1 MIPESPADGSSTAE
15 KRVFERLRDH
25 TSDEFVAFHH
35 VAWLIPGDRR
45 PEQGEADFV
54 VAHPERGLLV
64 LEVKGGTISYDAAK
78 GRWSTRGKTGD
89 ARIKDP
95 FNQARQNSHSLKR
108 LLERG
113 KRVGDNRFFA
123 KYAVALPDTR
133 MKTASLKPDAPRQIV
148 IDGDDLRSFEKRL
161 LPVLTYWDG
170 KEKRAPL
177 EASGLE
183 QVEHALAKSFE
194 VPAPLSI
201 QLAEEERELLR
212 LTEEQYDI
220 LDLLARHPRAA
231 IAGCAGSGKTFL
243 AAENARRLA
252 SSGFR
257 VLMVCFN
264 RFLAEHLRLGL
275 ADVSA
280 VDVFS
285 YDALCRSVLEEAGV
299 SVPPEGEMQGELWG
313 QLRRLFADNV
323 EIAAGRYSA
332 LVVDEGQ
339 DIEEDWW
346 IPLQLLLEN
355 PDESPLYV
363 FFDDNQRIFP
373 VPKNL
378 PVPDEPYQLTYNCR
392 NTQAINKLVNAFY
405 KGGTIKALG
414 PTGTLDPHFYKTEN
428 ELLEQLDENVR
439 RWIEEA
445 DVSPGDIALL
455 TPKGSHRSALWRVD
469 SIGGMPLADDPWT
482 PKAILRTSIYKFKGL
497 ERLVVG
503 VVELESVRDDVLYV
517 GFSRPNVFLS
527 IFAPE
532 SVRPKLERALR
543 GRTGLLRTFAGMR
556 HVTSWPEISRL
567 CGDWQPNRKKTT
579 ASSSATRRR
588 SSTTSAC

>member
-15 KRVFERLRDH
+15 KRVFERLRDD

-35 VAWLIPGDRR
+35 VAWLIPGERR
-45 PEQGEADFV
+45 PDQGEADFV

-78 GRWSTRGKTGD
+78 GRWATRGKAGD

-113 KRVGDNRFFA
+113 KRIADNRFFA
-123 KYAVALPDTR
+123 SYAVALPDTR

-161 LPVLTYWDG
+161 LGVLAYWDG
-170 KEKRAPL
+170 KDKRAPL
-177 EASGLE
+177 EAAGVDQIE
-183 QVEHALAKSFE
+183 RALAKSFE

-220 LDLLARHPRAA
+220 LDMLERHPRAA
-231 IAGCAGSGKTFL
+231 IGGCAGSGKTFL
-243 AAENARRLA
+243 AAEKARRLA
-252 SSGFR
+252 DRGFR
-257 VLMVCFN
+257 VLVVCFN
-264 RFLAEHLRLGL
+264 RFLAEHLRRGLGDI
-275 ADVSA
+275 AG

-285 YDALCRSVLEEAGV
+285 YDGLCRSVVTEAGV
-299 SVPPEGEMQGELWG
+299 ALPPEVDVKGEYWGEL
-313 QLRRLFADNV
+313 RDLFAEHV
-323 EIAAGRYSA
+323 GVAAGRYGA
-332 LVVDEGQ
+332 LIADEAQ
-339 DIEEDWW
+339 DFHEDWW
-346 IPLQLLLEN
+346 LPLQLLLEH
-355 PDESPLYV
+355 PDDSPLYV

-378 PVPDEPYQLTYNCR
+378 PVRDEPYQLTHNCR
-392 NTQAINKLVNAFY
+392 NTQAINELVNAFY
-405 KGGTIKALG
+405 KGGTIRALG
-414 PTGTLDPHFYKTEN
+414 PPGTPLDPHFYKTES
-428 ELLEQLDENVR
+428 ELLEQLDLNIR

-445 DVSPGDIALL
+445 GVSPEDIALL
-455 TPKGSHRSALWRVD
+455 TPKGAHRSALWRVD
-469 SIGGMPLADDPWT
+469 SLGGATLTDDPWT
-482 PKAILRTSIYKFKGL
+482 AGVLRTSIYKFKGL

-503 VVELESVRDDVLYV
+503 VVELESVRDEVFYV

-532 SVRPKLERALR
+532 SAREKFQRAL
-543 GRTGLLRTFAGMR
+543 
-556 HVTSWPEISRL
+556 E
-567 CGDWQPNRKKTT
+567 
-579 ASSSATRRR
+579 ASPPV
-588 SSTTSAC
+588 